1 MSMDYVLL
9 FGCPDRVGVLA
20 AVESWIRGAL
30 CWPTGQIRLNSDS
43 SGHLFGR
50 IEFRS
55 PTTPYEQLVS
65 DFDAFAEQYR
75 MQWTITPKSRPRMLV
90 MAGDATEAHVLS
102 HMLVEQRAGLLPAE
116 IVAVGSTS
124 DDLRDLVESYGV
136 PFTHILWPTEAD
148 NDPAGKVV
156 AHDAF
161 MHLAKRS
168 RANLIFLARFSRLVP
183 DSICQAW
190 RGQMLN
196 IHHGKLGPTGG
207 PAFPGANP
215 YRQAADYGVKGVGAS
230 VNFVSEVLDGG
241 GLAAQEWRHTEHLP
255 PHPSTRDLKQEG
267 RLAEIAASMTAVRL
281 YAGGHLL
288 LFNTGTR
295 DHVVRL

>member
-1 MSMDYVLL
+1 MSTEYVLL
-9 FGCPDRVGVLA
+9 FGCPDRVGVHS

-55 PTTPYEQLVS
+55 PTTSYEQLVS
-65 DFDAFAEQYR
+65 DFAGLAEQYR
-75 MQWTITPKSRPRMLV
+75 MQWTITPLSRPRMLV
-90 MAGDATEAHVLS
+90 MSGDAREAHVLS
-102 HMLVEQRAGLLPAE
+102 HMLVEQRANLLPAD

-124 DDLRDLVESYGV
+124 DDLRGLVESYGV
-136 PFTHILWPTEAD
+136 EFAHIPWPTEAD
-148 NDPAGKVV
+148 NDPAGQAA

-161 MHLAKRS
+161 MQLAKRS
-168 RANLIFLARFSRLVP
+168 NANLIFLARFSRLVP
-183 DSICQAW
+183 DWICRAW
-190 RGQMLN
+190 RGRMLN

-207 PAFPGANP
+207 PDFPGGNP

-230 VNFVSEVLDGG
+230 VIFVSEVLDGG
-241 GLAAQEWRHTEHLP
+241 GLAAQEWRHSEGLP
-255 PHPSTRDLKQEG
+255 PHPSTRDLKVEG
-267 RLAEIAASMTAVRL
+267 RLAEIAASMTAVRQF
-281 YAGGHLL
+281 AGGHLL
-288 LFNTGTR
+288 LFDAGTH